1 MNIRTVLALLVLAV
15 SGTGLVACGGGSASS
30 GGSSGSDGSN
40 LVVKVSDANTAYLHR
55 SHEQGNR
62 FAALIS
68 NFLISEAKALAAG
81 GHTVTVW
88 DSTGTT
94 LIATGTTDDSGEVG
108 FIVDPGAS
116 YSVCFDEV
124 SCFPTPTVGTGEV
137 IVVNATQDPITLDW
151 VLLQEG
157 VTTEPAADNLA
168 LFEDPN
174 HVGKIIICHNHDKN
188 NPHEISVSPS
198 ALQAHLNHGDELGD
212 CPDPQ
217 VTTVSGTEETDDG
230 KGNNGNN
237 GNNGNK
243 GNNGKKEDT

>member
-1 MNIRTVLALLVLAV
+1 MNIRTVLALLVLAA

-40 LVVKVSDANTAYLHR
+40 LVVKVSDANTAYFHR
-55 SHEQGNR
+55 SPEQGNR
-62 FAALIS
+62 FAALVS

-88 DSTGTT
+88 DSDGNFV
-94 LIATGTTDDSGEVG
+94 AEGTTDISGEVG

-116 YSVCFDEV
+116 YSVCFDEI
-124 SCFPTPTVGTGEV
+124 SCFPTPMVGTGEV
-137 IVVNATQDPITLDW
+137 IVVTATQDPITFDW

-174 HVGKIIICHNHDKN
+174 HVGKIIICHNHGKN

-198 ALQAHLNHGDELGD
+198 ALQAHLNHGDKPGD
-212 CPDPQ
+212 CTDPP
-217 VTTVSGTEETDDG
+217 VTTVSGTEETVYRRSACV
-230 KGNNGNN
+230 
-237 GNNGNK
+237 
-243 GNNGKKEDT
+243 